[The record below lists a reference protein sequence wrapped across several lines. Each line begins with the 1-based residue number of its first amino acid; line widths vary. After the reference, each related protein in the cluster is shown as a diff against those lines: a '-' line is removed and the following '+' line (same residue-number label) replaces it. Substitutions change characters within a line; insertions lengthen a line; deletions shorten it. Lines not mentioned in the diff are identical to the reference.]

1 MEIEEFYSE
10 LVKLGER
17 LKQIRKHRKL
27 KLLDLEVLSGI
38 NDSDLSRYERGKENI
53 EFITIFKLAKALE
66 VDINVLTSYNGPLPD
81 NTNFVGLGKPSSLA
95 KKRKRKSLK

>member
-1 MEIEEFYSE
+1 METEEFYKE
-10 LVKLGER
+10 LVKFGAR

-27 KLLDLEVLSGI
+27 KLLDLEVLSQI

-66 VDINVLTSYNGPLPD
+66 VEINMLTDYDGPLPD
-81 NTNFVGLGKPSSLA
+81 NSSFKGLGKVGGKNYKRI
-95 KKRKRKSLK
+95 KKIIK